1 MRINHV
7 KQKLS
12 KGEPCRGVWLGLPTP
27 FSVRVLAQLP
37 VDWLM
42 IDAEHSPVD
51 ALTLSHM
58 VAAMAESNGPA
69 PFVRVPDATVENMKR
84 ALDAGAFGLLAPMV
98 NTRKEA
104 EQVVAWSKYPPEG
117 QRSFGNAYAGF
128 SFGVSMGEYLRFAN
142 QQTTIAIQ
150 IESKDALGNLDELFS
165 VPGYDLVFVG
175 PVDLSVSLGLDP
187 IPENPSP
194 IFKEALDEIK
204 AKAIK
209 HGLPLGIYCSD
220 GAAARRRIDEGFLFV
235 NVTSDLASLT
245 RNVTIELDASR

>member
-1 MRINHV
+1 MRTNHI
-7 KQKLS
+7 KQKLA
-12 KGEPCRGVWLGLPTP
+12 KGEPCRGVWLGLPSP

-51 ALTLSHM
+51 ALTLSQM
-58 VAAMAESNGPA
+58 VSAMAESSGPA
-69 PFVRVPDATVENMKR
+69 PFVRVPDASVENMKR
-84 ALDAGAFGLLAPMV
+84 TLDAGAFGLLAPMI

-142 QQTTIAIQ
+142 EQTIIAIQ
-150 IESKDALGNLDELFS
+150 IESKDALGNLDDLFS
-165 VPGYDLVFVG
+165 VPGYDMVFVG
-175 PVDLSVSLGLDP
+175 PVDLSVSLGLEP
-187 IPENPSP
+187 IAENPSP
-194 IFKEALDEIK
+194 VFKEALDEIK
-204 AKAIK
+204 GMARK
-209 HGLPLGIYCSD
+209 HKLPMGIYCSD
-220 GAAARRRIDEGFLFV
+220 GASARKRIEEGFLFV

-245 RNVTIELDASR
+245 HNAMVELEASK